1 MTNFDRFK
9 QGAAS
14 LADAAVKTGST
25 LYGKGKTQIN
35 LLSLET
41 KLSKAQRQLGALV
54 YSLHKS
60 GETNDTLVQRYLLA
74 IEAIEGQIA
83 AETAKNKPAAAMPG
97 GVATVLC
104 PQCGA
109 EVDPNA
115 IFCPGC
121 GNKLA

>member
-1 MTNFDRFK
+1 MMTFDKIK
-9 QGAAS
+9 QSAS
-14 LADAAVKTGST
+14 ILADTAVKTGAD
-25 LYGKGKTQIN
+25 LYAKGKKQV
-35 LLSLET
+35 SLMALDT

-60 GETNDTLVQRYLLA
+60 GETNDELVARYM
-74 IEAIEGQIA
+74 ETIA
-83 AETAKNKPAAAMPG
+83 AVESEIAALQANPSAAAVTG